1 MTVIT
6 LLTRP
11 DCTTCEQAKT
21 VLARVGEDHPLIIE
35 EIAFD
40 SERGQSIATRLGVMF
55 APGVVIDGQLFGFG
69 QLSERALRRAL
80 DQRISAPER
89 K

>member
-21 VLARVGEDHPLIIE
+21 VLARVGEDHQLLVE
-35 EIAFD
+35 EIALD
-40 SERGQSIATRLGVMF
+40 SEQGESIATRLGVMF
-55 APGVVIDGQLFGFG
+55 APGILIDGELFGFG

-80 DQRISAPER
+80 DRRITAQER